1 MIVITFSYILNTCE
15 GKTAQRQTNKGQ
27 PNQFSRLGSVKSWVP
42 NFEIKTVNWSLRQ
55 EEW

>member
-15 GKTAQRQTNKGQ
+15 GKTAQRQTNDGQ